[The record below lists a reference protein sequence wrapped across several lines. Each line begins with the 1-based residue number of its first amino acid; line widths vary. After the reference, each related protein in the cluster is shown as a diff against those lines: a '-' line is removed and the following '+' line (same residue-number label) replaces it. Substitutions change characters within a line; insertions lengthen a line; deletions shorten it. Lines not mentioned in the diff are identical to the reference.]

1 MAGNILPQPEAGSRL
16 ERLPRLVS
24 GGWQSLR
31 HNPIIIKELRHRMR
45 SWHGLI
51 DLATFSLL
59 LSGFGLIM
67 YNAYQ
72 NNSRVY
78 NYRSYIYNVYTS
90 SSGQTPRSQEL
101 GSNYFV
107 AIVVA
112 QLFLAC
118 MLAPSFSAPTI
129 AGEKERQTYDI
140 MLVTLLRP
148 RDIIVG
154 KLFSS
159 LAYLMLVTIAGV
171 PVASVAFLM
180 GGLGPDQLVA
190 AVVVILVTGLMLGT
204 IGIYWSSAVNRSV
217 TANRNAFINILLLYF
232 VVPIMV
238 VYSLNIGFR
247 PTPGPF
253 QFSTYAE
260 NDLNDAMMWVSS
272 INPMYAVV
280 DTNEILKNRP
290 GSNIFFFGNT
300 PKEFLFTPFTR
311 FLFIS
316 SGIIFIYLWRATR
329 QIRPLR
335 PETQRLAKPVKNQA
349 KTGEPLG

>member
-1 MAGNILPQPEAGSRL
+1 MAGNVLPQPKAGPRPS
-16 ERLPRLVS
+16 LPRLVR
-24 GGWQSLR
+24 GGWQALR

-45 SWHGLI
+45 SWHGLV
-51 DLATFSLL
+51 DLATFSLI

-67 YNAYQ
+67 YSTYQ
-72 NNSRVY
+72 SGSRVY
-78 NYRSYIYNVYTS
+78 SYRSYVYNVY
-90 SSGQTPRSQEL
+90 SSGAAQTPRSQEL

-118 MLAPSFSAPTI
+118 MLAPSFAAPTI

-159 LAYLMLVTIAGV
+159 LAYLFLVTIAGV

-180 GGLGPDQLVA
+180 GGLGPDQLGA
-190 AVVVILVTGLMLGT
+190 AVMVILVTGLMLGA

-232 VVPIMV
+232 VVPLLL
-238 VYSLNIGFR
+238 VYGLNIAFR
-247 PTPGPF
+247 PAPVSF
-253 QFSTYAE
+253 QFSMYAE
-260 NDLNDAMMWVSS
+260 NDLKDAMMWVSS
-272 INPMYAVV
+272 INPMYAIV
-280 DTNEILKNRP
+280 DTNEILKYRP
-290 GSNIFFFGNT
+290 GSNILFFGNT
-300 PKEFLFTPFTR
+300 PKEFLFTPVTR
-311 FLFIS
+311 FLIIS
-316 SGIIFIYLWRATR
+316 SGIIFIYLWQATR
-329 QIRPLR
+329 HIRPLR
-335 PETQRLAKPVKNQA
+335 PESQRPVKPA
-349 KTGEPLG
+349 KSKAAPAEPLG